1 MKKPISNQKY
11 QELYTET
18 AKLRILQVLFTF
30 PDKEFSLSDLA
41 KEANVAKANIG
52 VILKE
57 FQSLGLVEIS
67 KLNVIWRI
75 KANKLNPAF
84 IKLKIPYNLSMIYN
98 SGIIEFLN
106 EYYGNTKAIILFG
119 SYRKGDDISDSDID
133 MAVEVES
140 LPHNYK
146 KNYIVIEL
154 EKLARSKGEAVKI
167 KELQFILRR
176 RIQVH
181 VFNRKD
187 IDLNLFNNLA
197 NGIVLDGFLEVKP

>member
-11 QELYTET
+11 QELYKET
-18 AKLRILQVLFTF
+18 AKLRVLYVLFTF

-41 KEANVAKANIG
+41 KEAKVAKANIG
-52 VILKE
+52 IILKE
-57 FQSLGLVEIS
+57 FQNFGLVEIS

-84 IKLKIPYNLSMIYN
+84 IKLKIPYNLSMVYN
-98 SGIIEFLN
+98 SRIIEFLN

-119 SYRKGDDISDSDID
+119 SYRKGDDVSDSDID
-133 MAVEVES
+133 IAVELES
-140 LPHNYK
+140 LPHYYK
-146 KNYIVIEL
+146 KNYNITEL
-154 EKLARSKGEAVKI
+154 EKLARDKNEAASI
-167 KELQFILRR
+167 NELQSILRR
-176 RIQVH
+176 KIQVH
-181 VFNRKD
+181 VFNRKN